1 MGAKIETIIKIYN
14 IYFYYCPKKYSRWQV
29 LNDLND

>member
-14 IYFYYCPKKYSRWQV
+14 IYFYYCPKKYSPLAS